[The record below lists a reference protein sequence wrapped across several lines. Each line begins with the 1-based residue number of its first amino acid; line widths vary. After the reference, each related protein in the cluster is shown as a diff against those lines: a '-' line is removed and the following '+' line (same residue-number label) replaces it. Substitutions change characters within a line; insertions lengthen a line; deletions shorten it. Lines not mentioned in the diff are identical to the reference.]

1 MEALDELVKRD
12 LVLLISEFRQLLH
25 SAISLITLQYNS
37 IEQLSHQEEVVD
49 FAAKYV
55 LEGGLFRDLEL
66 SAFSSFI

>member
-1 MEALDELVKRD
+1 MEALDELVERD

-49 FAAKYV
+49 FVAKYV